1 MAEEIRNI
9 VINSNTL
16 KNIITEVVKRL
27 KSEYDSLS
35 NTLASTRN
43 KLDILDSEVNDRVIE
58 ELTKVINGADADFD
72 TLKEIGDWIKSD
84 TTGAAKMQSDI
95 LDNKNSVSNLEENK
109 ADKGDYEITKKF
121 VTDVDLDIGVLQPE
135 FEATAEAPEIK
146 FDQTVLMDVE
156 SAVDDSEGVLTFDG
170 EIDEENDRKLV
181 LTGRIVGLKINN
193 TITQPEFVA
202 SNAKFDRVRDANVVS
217 ESNEVKF
224 TLYHTI
230 AENCLEM
237 SSGFVTP
244 IITNTITQPE
254 YAIESIPQTLR
265 LRRTVDVGLN
275 ISHVV
280 EKEKPV
286 VRL

>member
-16 KNIITEVVKRL
+16 KDIITEVVRRL
-27 KSEYDSLS
+27 KNEYDSLS
-35 NTLASTRN
+35 NTLTSTRN
-43 KLDILDSEVNDRVIE
+43 KLDILDSEVNDRVVE

-95 LDNKNSVSNLEENK
+95 LDNKNSISSLEESK

-121 VTDVDLDIGVLQPE
+121 VTDVNLDIDVIQPE
-135 FEATAEAPEIK
+135 FTATAITPEIE
-146 FDQTVLMDVE
+146 FNQTVLMNVE
-156 SAVDDSEGVLTFDG
+156 SVVDDSEGVLTFDG
-170 EIDEENDRKLV
+170 EIDEENDRKLK
-181 LTGRIVGLKINN
+181 LTGRIVGLKIDN

-217 ESNEVKF
+217 ESNEVRF
-224 TLYHTI
+224 TLYHTV

-265 LRRTVDVGLN
+265 MRRTVDVGLG
-275 ISHVV
+275 ITHVV

-286 VRL
+286 VSL